1 MARRI
6 LSFTP
11 SEFVGLS
18 MILCVVMGVTFV
30 NLKASY
36 RRSRDLQRKNDVRS
50 LFEIAYDFKGKYGS
64 FPLSQDGKIV
74 ACDPYTTEAG
84 VLEFKACEWYQ
95 SEALGKRVLGD
106 PQQGQGGG
114 YYYVSTGKHFQ
125 AFGALE
131 SPKEDEYDEAVAV
144 RGLMC
149 NQRICNF
156 GRSSEKTPTDISLE
170 AYEASLQQK

>member
-6 LSFTP
+6 LSFKLP
-11 SEFVGLS
+11 EFVGVTLIIS
-18 MILCVVMGVTFV
+18 LIVGVTFV

-50 LFEIAYDFKGKYGS
+50 LFEIAYEYKGKYGS
-64 FPLSQDGKIV
+64 FPASQDGKIV
-74 ACDPYTTEAG
+74 ACNPFTNEQG

-114 YYYVSTGKHFQ
+114 YFYVSTGDHFQ

-131 SPKEDEYDEAVAV
+131 SIREDEYDEAVFA
-144 RGLMC
+144 RNLTC
-149 NQRICNF
+149 NERICNF
-156 GRSSEKTPTDISLE
+156 GRSSEKTPLDVSLE
-170 AYEASLQQK
+170 EFEQSLPTQ

>member
-6 LSFTP
+6 LSFKP
-11 SEFVGLS
+11 SEFVGVTL
-18 MILCVVMGVTFV
+18 ILCIVIGVTFV

-50 LFEIAYDFKGKYGS
+50 LFEIAYEYKGKYGS

-74 ACDPYTTEAG
+74 ACNPYTTEAG
-84 VLEFKACEWYQ
+84 VLMFKACEWYQ

-114 YYYVSTGKHFQ
+114 YYYVSTGDHFQ

-131 SPKEDEYDEAVAV
+131 STKEDEYDPAILA

-149 NQRICNF
+149 NGRVCNF

-170 AYEASLQQK
+170 EYEATLPKK